1 MKSYLKYF
9 KTELLV
15 GLQYKEAAIAGLFT
29 QFFWGVLYAFL
40 YKSFYSHTNI
50 KSINYTE
57 LMCYVWLTQTFFS
70 MVVISIKDHNIISM
84 IKDGSVVY
92 ELCRPYNLYFWW
104 YMRLLSKRYAAVTL
118 RSLPILIFAIILP
131 KPYGLASPISMGAF
145 IMFIITL
152 LLGSFIVVGI
162 SMLIQCISFFT
173 IEDRGVAG
181 IFCTIGDLLSGF
193 QLPIPLLPV
202 FLITFTKYLP
212 FRFIG
217 DLSFRI
223 YSGNIS
229 LSSSYNLVLWQIF
242 WIFMLI
248 LIGNLILKI
257 ALRRMVIQ
265 GG

>member
-15 GLQYKEAAIAGLFT
+15 GLQYKEAAIAGLST
-29 QFFWGVLYAFL
+29 QFFWGILYAFL

-50 KSINYTE
+50 KSINYGE
-57 LMCYVWLTQTFFS
+57 LMCYVWLTQTFFA
-70 MVVISIKDHNIISM
+70 MVIIAIKDHSIITM

-118 RSLPILIFAIILP
+118 RSIPILIFALLLP
-131 KPYGLASPISMGAF
+131 KPYGLIGPISLEAF
-145 IMFIITL
+145 IVFLITL
-152 LLGSFIVVGI
+152 FLGSLVVVGI
-162 SMLIQCISFFT
+162 SMLIQCIAFFT

-202 FLITFTKYLP
+202 IVINISKYLP

-223 YSGNIS
+223 YSGNIAVDYS
-229 LSSSYNLVLWQIF
+229 LVLWQIF
-242 WIFMLI
+242 WILVLI
-248 LIGNLILKI
+248 IIGNLVLRI
-257 ALRRMVIQ
+257 ALRRVVIH

>member
-15 GLQYKEAAIAGLFT
+15 GLQYKEAAIAGLAT

-40 YKSFYSHTNI
+40 YKSFYSHTSI
-50 KSINYTE
+50 KSINYGE
-57 LMCYVWLTQTFFS
+57 LMCYVWLTQTFFA
-70 MVVISIKDHNIISM
+70 MIIIAIKDNNIISM
-84 IKDGSVVY
+84 IKDGSVAY

-118 RSLPILIFAIILP
+118 RSIPILLFAIILP
-131 KPYGLASPISMGAF
+131 KPYGLIKPISLEAF
-145 IMFIITL
+145 ILFIITL
-152 LLGSFIVVGI
+152 LLGSFVVVGI
-162 SMLIQCISFFT
+162 SMLIQCITFFT

-193 QLPIPLLPV
+193 QLPLPLLPV
-202 FLITFTKYLP
+202 FIISISKYLP

-217 DLSFRI
+217 DLPFRL
-223 YSGNIS
+223 YSGNIPVNEG
-229 LSSSYNLVLWQIF
+229 LYLVLWQVLWVIL
-242 WIFMLI
+242 LI
-248 LIGNLILKI
+248 IIGNLVLRI
-257 ALRRMVIQ
+257 ALRKVVIQ